1 MSVAIIPMAADF
13 GWSSSTSGLVQSA
26 FFAGYALTQVPAGY
40 LAARVGGAAMLPAG
54 VGLWSVATAAV
65 PLLAPTLPGLILA
78 RVAVG
83 LGEGLA
89 PTAATDV
96 IARAAPPAGRARMT
110 TFVFGG
116 LHAGSLLGLLAA
128 PPLID
133 TFGWAAVFYGF
144 GAVGG
149 VWAAWWAGVVLPG
162 IARTDPGLAEDLGHR
177 AAAGDAAP
185 PDAAAAPSTPTPS
198 SSTSEDR
205 VPWRAFLRSPPYRA
219 LAATHFANNW
229 LHYVLMAWLPT
240 FFTDA
245 AALTLDQAAAA
256 ALLPPAAALAVAT
269 VAGPASDAALKRGW
283 SVEAARKAAQAAAFL
298 APAACL
304 ALVGLVTL
312 PAGDG
317 PATLALVTAALGLSS
332 LSLVGLYC
340 NHADLDPRY
349 APLLLGGTTAV
360 GAIPG
365 VLGVAAVGKWLDASG
380 GDWGLAMFAPTSIVL
395 VAGAAIF
402 TTWGS
407 ADRQDWAADDGPL
420 WVERAWAAM
429 RDGENGKEDEK
440 GE

>member
-1 MSVAIIPMAADF
+1 MSVAIIPMASEF
-13 GWSSSTSGLVQSA
+13 GWSSSTAGLVQSA
-26 FFAGYALTQVPAGY
+26 FFAGYALTQIPAGY
-40 LAARVGGAAMLPAG
+40 LAARVGGARMLPLG
-54 VGLWSVATAAV
+54 VGVWSAATAAV
-65 PLLAPTLPGLILA
+65 PLLAPTLPGLLFA

-96 IARAAPPAGRARMT
+96 IARASPPAGRARMT

-133 TFGWAAVFYGF
+133 AFGWAAVFYGF

-149 VWAAWWAGVVLPG
+149 LWAVWWAKTVLPG
-162 IARTDPGLAEDLGHR
+162 IASTDPSLAAALGHDV
-177 AAAGDAAP
+177 GSP
-185 PDAAAAPSTPTPS
+185 SDAAATAKTASPDPS
-198 SSTSEDR
+198 DR

-240 FFTDA
+240 FFTQT
-245 AALTLDQAAAA
+245 AALTLSQASAA
-256 ALLPPAAALAVAT
+256 ALLPPAAALVVAT
-269 VAGPASDAALKRGW
+269 VAGPASDAALTRGW
-283 SVEAARKAAQAAAFL
+283 TVEAARKAAQGAAFL

-304 ALVGLVTL
+304 TLVAGWSL
-312 PAGDG
+312 PADNGV
-317 PATLALVTAALGLSS
+317 ATLALITASLGLSS
-332 LSLVGLYC
+332 MSLVGLYC

-365 VLGVAAVGKWLDASG
+365 VLGVAATGAWLDASH
-380 GDWGLAMFAPTSIVL
+380 GDWGLAMFVPTAAIL

-420 WVERAWAAM
+420 WIETAWASW
-429 RDGENGKEDEK
+429 RKGGDGAPPPPPPPPAAD
-440 GE
+440 